1 MYSNFTYVWLYYYIT
16 KYIIEPRPIWLMKL
30 SQCMKVILQNHTS
43 EIWGLRS
50 IKMSRHVTG
59 TVKKSQFCKFDC
71 NFVKTIPQHLSGLCP
86 RPSGWRSNDMWIFS
100 QTNNILLLNIF
111 LNYNCRNNEQ
121 HSFLD
126 QPSKTAQKVFLKV
139 QIILYCQFNSAFHS
153 VTQGG
158 IFCVAMG
165 KTIE

>member
-1 MYSNFTYVWLYYYIT
+1 
-16 KYIIEPRPIWLMKL
+16 
-30 SQCMKVILQNHTS
+30 
-43 EIWGLRS
+43 
-50 IKMSRHVTG
+50 
-59 TVKKSQFCKFDC
+59 
-71 NFVKTIPQHLSGLCP
+71 
-86 RPSGWRSNDMWIFS
+86 MWIFS

-139 QIILYCQFNSAFHS
+139 VINVQIILYCQFNSAFHS

-158 IFCVAMG
+158 IFCVG
-165 KTIE
+165 LPIWL

>member
-1 MYSNFTYVWLYYYIT
+1 
-16 KYIIEPRPIWLMKL
+16 
-30 SQCMKVILQNHTS
+30 
-43 EIWGLRS
+43 
-50 IKMSRHVTG
+50 
-59 TVKKSQFCKFDC
+59 
-71 NFVKTIPQHLSGLCP
+71 
-86 RPSGWRSNDMWIFS
+86 MWIFS

-139 QIILYCQFNSAFHS
+139 VIDVQMILYCQFNSAFHS

-158 IFCVAMG
+158 IFCVG
-165 KTIE
+165 LPIWLWEKLYNELKPKIPIWFRNSTIGLTV